1 MTKISVL
8 LVDDHEVVRQG
19 LRALLEAQPD
29 MQVVAEAKDGH
40 QAVGLAREKSPDV
53 VVMDI
58 SMPGMSGLDATR
70 QIVRSVPTAKV
81 LVLTSYDDDDCV
93 VQMTQ
98 AGAVGYLTKRSAS
111 DDLTEAIRIVR
122 RGRTFYSPEIA
133 KRLRERGRLEVP
145 GNPEKR
151 RSELTKREEEVLQ
164 LVAEGFPNKGIASH
178 LGISVKT
185 VEKHR
190 QAVMNKLNIHETA
203 GLTRFALAKRSG
215 QFVTETQRSPESVP
229 QNAHEAK

>member
-1 MTKISVL
+1 MTRISVL

-29 MQVVAEAKDGH
+29 MEVVAEAKDGQ
-40 QAVGLAREKSPDV
+40 QAIALAHEKTPDV

-58 SMPGMSGLDATR
+58 SMPKMNGLQATR
-70 QIVRSVPTAKV
+70 EIMRTVPTTKV

-122 RGRTFYSPEIA
+122 RG
-133 KRLRERGRLEVP
+133 
-145 GNPEKR
+145 
-151 RSELTKREEEVLQ
+151 
-164 LVAEGFPNKGIASH
+164 
-178 LGISVKT
+178 
-185 VEKHR
+185 
-190 QAVMNKLNIHETA
+190 
-203 GLTRFALAKRSG
+203 
-215 QFVTETQRSPESVP
+215 
-229 QNAHEAK
+229 